1 MLGSSSAARLPSARW
16 LALILLLAAC
26 GTQSSS
32 TLSPSPNPTG
42 VTAAASPSEQSA
54 PRAPSVTP
62 SPTSSPTSVPEP
74 QTPVFVIVFENKDAA
89 EILSGNQAPYF
100 ASLASVYA
108 YAANYRAI
116 TYPSQP
122 NYIALFS
129 GSTHG
134 VTDNELYDITARS
147 LADQVDEAGLTWRV
161 AVENVESGCFTGPFS
176 LDGPDGEGIY
186 SRKHNPAISFTPISR
201 DPTRCANITNFTNFD
216 PEAADVTFIVPNNC
230 HSMHDCSIA
239 EGNAWLEAFLP
250 RILESDAYGQG
261 GVVFITFDEDRGD
274 GDNYVATIVVSDRA
288 VRGAAS
294 ERPYTHYS
302 LLRSVQELLGLP
314 CLAESCDAEPMS
326 DLIEGLG
333 AD

>member
-1 MLGSSSAARLPSARW
+1 MRW

-32 TLSPSPNPTG
+32 SPSQSSNPTG
-42 VTAAASPSEQSA
+42 VTPAASPSEQQPPGAASA
-54 PRAPSVTP
+54 TP
-62 SPTSSPTSVPEP
+62 SPRPSPTSVPKLT
-74 QTPVFVIVFENKDAA
+74 TPVFVIVFENKDAA
-89 EILSGNQAPYF
+89 EILSGVQAPHF
-100 ASLASVYA
+100 ASLAREYA
-108 YAANYRAI
+108 HAANYRAI

-122 NYIALFS
+122 NYLALFS

-134 VTDNELYDITARS
+134 VQDNELYDLSARS
-147 LADQVDEAGLTWRV
+147 LADQVEEAGLTWRV
-161 AVENVESGCFTGPFS
+161 AAENVGPPCFTGPFS

-186 SRKHNPAISFTPISR
+186 SRKHNPAISFTSISR
-201 DPTRCANITNFTNFD
+201 DPVRCANITDFTGFD

-239 EGNAWLEAFLP
+239 EGDAWLQSFLP
-250 RILESDAYGQG
+250 RILESDAYERG

-274 GDNYVATIVVSDRA
+274 LDNYVATIVVSDRA

-302 LLRSVQELLGLP
+302 LLRTVQELLGLP

-326 DLIEGLG
+326 DLIEGLD

>member
-1 MLGSSSAARLPSARW
+1 MSPGARPWFVRC
-16 LALILLLAAC
+16 LALIVLLTAC
-26 GTQSSS
+26 GT
-32 TLSPSPNPTG
+32 SPSPSASSPSPAT
-42 VTAAASPSEQSA
+42 TAVDATPSEAETPSRQASERASPS
-54 PRAPSVTP
+54 P
-62 SPTSSPTSVPEP
+62 SPTSVPEA

-89 EILSGNQAPYF
+89 EILSGIQAPYF
-100 ASLASVYA
+100 ASLARDYA

-122 NYIALFS
+122 NYLALFS

-134 VTDNELYDITARS
+134 VTDNELYDIDAPT
-147 LADQVDEAGLTWRV
+147 LADQVEAAGLTWRV
-161 AVENVESGCFTGPFS
+161 AMENVAPGCFIGPFS

-186 SRKHNPAISFTPISR
+186 SRKHNPAISFTSISR
-201 DPTRCANITNFTNFD
+201 DPVRCASITDFTGFD

-230 HSMHDCSIA
+230 NSMHDCSIA
-239 EGNAWLEAFLP
+239 AGDAWLQAFLP
-250 RILESDAYGQG
+250 RILESNAYGEG

-274 GDNYVATIVVSDRA
+274 GDNYVATVVVSERA
-288 VRGAAS
+288 ERGAAS

-302 LLRSVQELLGLP
+302 LLRTIQELLGLD
-314 CLAESCDAEPMS
+314 CLEESCNAEPMS